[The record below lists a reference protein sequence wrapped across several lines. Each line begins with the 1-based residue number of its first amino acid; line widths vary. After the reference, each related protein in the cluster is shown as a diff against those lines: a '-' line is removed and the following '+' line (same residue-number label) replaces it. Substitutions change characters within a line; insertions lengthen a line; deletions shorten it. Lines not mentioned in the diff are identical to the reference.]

1 MRVPMRHAVLAATA
15 VIAGIALAAPVAF
28 AQQRPAGDP
37 AAQGAPGQQQQ
48 PQLAPPKPYKPLAVR
63 PPAPF
68 TDPSLEAFRKQI
80 AAIAQRKDRGALAKM
95 VVTKGFFWENE
106 DGNGADPKKSGSD
119 NLAEALGLDAKDGS
133 GWEALAGISADPT
146 AAPDPD
152 KKGVVC
158 SPAGPSFDD
167 KAFEDLVKA
176 TQTDP
181 AEWGYPVSDGVE
193 VRAAPQAGG
202 AVTEKLGLNLVRVM
216 YDDSPA
222 AAVNGNSED
231 WTRIVTPGGKI
242 GFVAASALNA
252 LVSDQI
258 CYLKDGA
265 GWHIAGI
272 VGGGGQ

>member
-1 MRVPMRHAVLAATA
+1 MPVPMRHAVLAATA

-28 AQQRPAGDP
+28 AQQAPPP
-37 AAQGAPGQQQQ
+37 AAQGAPGQPQP
-48 PQLAPPKPYKPLAVR
+48 PQLAPPRPYKPLAVK
-63 PPAPF
+63 PPGPF

-80 AAIAQRKDRGALAKM
+80 AAVAQRKDRAALAKM

-106 DGNGADPKKSGSD
+106 DGNGADPKKSGAD
-119 NLAEALGLDAKDGS
+119 NFAEALGLDAKDGS
-133 GWEALAGISADPT
+133 GWEALAGITADPT

-193 VRAAPQAGG
+193 VRAAPQPGA

-222 AAVNGNSED
+222 AAVNGASEE

-242 GFVAASALNA
+242 GFVAVTALNA

-258 CYLKDGA
+258 CYLKDGS
-265 GWHIAGI
+265 GWRIAGI